1 MEQSKTNQFNVLA
14 EKPVGSLLMQYA
26 IPAIVAMAASSVYN
40 IIDGIFIGQGVGA
53 EAIMGLALTGPLMSL
68 TAAFGAMVGV
78 GAATLMSV
86 KLGQKDYG
94 TAQKILGNVVIMNLT
109 LGIVLGLLLLVFI
122 NPILRFFGASD
133 VTLPYARN
141 FMSIIL
147 VGNVVTHMYLGL
159 NALLR
164 STNRPQKAMCATIG
178 TVVLNCILAPIFIF
192 LLGWGIRG
200 AATAT
205 IMAQMIML
213 TWQLRLFSN
222 KDELIHLNRSI
233 IKLDVKIVKESLL
246 VGLPQFLINLC
257 ACLVAAMMTRSLTT
271 YGGDMAVGAFGI
283 CNRFILFIVMVV
295 IGLNQGMQPIAGY
308 NFGARRYDRVLG
320 VLNKALIFGS
330 VITLTGFVI
339 GVFFPTPFV
348 SVFAK
353 DSPQLIK
360 LSAHALSCMVMMF
373 PIVGIQIVSTAFF
386 QSIGYAPKS
395 IFLSLT
401 RQLIFLVPA
410 IFILPH
416 LYADPLEGL
425 WHAAPVAD
433 GLASVL
439 AITLLVLQ
447 VKKFKKQMQ
456 APVENMHT
464 PL

>member
-192 LLGWGIRG
+192 VLEWGIRG

>member
-86 KLGQKDYG
+86 KLGQKNYG

-192 LLGWGIRG
+192 VLGWGIRG

-222 KDELIHLNRSI
+222 KDELIHLSRSI

>member
-192 LLGWGIRG
+192 VLGWGIRG

-395 IFLSLT
+395 IFLSLM